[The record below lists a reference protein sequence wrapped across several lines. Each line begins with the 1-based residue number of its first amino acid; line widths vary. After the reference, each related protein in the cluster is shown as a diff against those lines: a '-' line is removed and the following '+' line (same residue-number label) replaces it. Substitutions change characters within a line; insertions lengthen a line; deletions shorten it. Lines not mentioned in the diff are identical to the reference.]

1 VAVSSKEEAQA
12 AISDVGATLIMVSGI
27 EGGADEKYAVV
38 DGLDVPEGKQVCT
51 IANILARDNK
61 ALEEVEEAWMCRDRG
76 FNAVWLS
83 DALYKSGADPGEHPG
98 AIINSCKAKSSVK
111 WASPKAR
118 SGKGEG
124 AREYLGDLLM

>member
-1 VAVSSKEEAQA
+1 MKSFNA
-12 AISDVGATLIMVSGI
+12 
-27 EGGADEKYAVV
+27 
-38 DGLDVPEGKQVCT
+38 GKQLDAMTGVC
-51 IANILARDNK
+51 AILRFPLQD
-61 ALEEVEEAWMCRDRG
+61 LEEVEEAWMCRDRG

-83 DALYKSGADPGEHPG
+83 DALYKSGSDPGEHPG

-124 AREYLGDLLM
+124 ATEYLGDLMM